1 MHRVVLGA
9 AVCVWV
15 AGAAWWLGHGE
26 THDASERP
34 APASGL
40 PALQIAGHHRW
51 TACPGGQRS
60 PPPTPVLEIVGI
72 GNGGLPGC
80 GDGPGLT
87 TVTPGL
93 ADDRA
98 TVTLRYT
105 LTAPGTVRTEVCAN
119 RLSGLAPVW
128 SRTQQAGAG
137 MHAVSWRVPPST
149 GTGTYAVS
157 VSATTSSGTAT
168 IGPCLTGGADRRGAV
183 VRVVGIDAAFA
194 RRSYRPGQVARL
206 SVTARASTIDAAMYL
221 TGGGSQGGNDIGARQ
236 MVGAPM
242 TTTTR
247 IAWGSPDRVRRSTVA
262 LRLPAELQS
271 GLYDVRLSA
280 HGQVGYAP
288 LVVRSPQPG
297 ATRIAVVAPTNTWA
311 AYNFADPDGDGL
323 ANTWYAGSLGT
334 STVQLGLPFIN
345 GGAPP
350 QWYRTDFL
358 AWLATH
364 GLHPDLLTDDDLE
377 AIPNERR
384 LAETYSAIIF
394 AGHEEYVTAHEY
406 DLIDGY
412 RDLGGSLA
420 FLSAD
425 SFFWRV
431 DREGTRLRRIAQ
443 WRDLGRPEGTLVGVQ
458 YVANDAGQH
467 RGPYRVNDIDAAPW
481 LFRGTGLHNGS
492 TFGSF
497 GVEFDMLGP
506 ASPPQTALLARVDP
520 HMPSGTVRGDMTF
533 YRQGRS
539 EVFAAGTESFFD
551 STASPIVD
559 RMLMNLWQR
568 WAARTP
574 PLGGRY

>member
-236 MVGAPM
+236 MVGAPV

-412 RDLGGSLA
+412 RDLGEASRSCRPTAFSGASTARAPGCAGSLNGVTWA
-420 FLSAD
+420 GQKEPWSAC
-425 SFFWRV
+425 STSQT
-431 DREGTRLRRIAQ
+431 TRGSTAVPTASTTSTRRRGSSGAPACTT
-443 WRDLGRPEGTLVGVQ
+443 GRPSARSASSSTCSGR
-458 YVANDAGQH
+458 H
-467 RGPYRVNDIDAAPW
+467 RLPRP
-481 LFRGTGLHNGS
+481 RCSPGS
-492 TFGSF
+492 TRTC
-497 GVEFDMLGP
+497 
-506 ASPPQTALLARVDP
+506 Q
-520 HMPSGTVRGDMTF
+520 
-533 YRQGRS
+533 
-539 EVFAAGTESFFD
+539 
-551 STASPIVD
+551 
-559 RMLMNLWQR
+559 
-568 WAARTP
+568 AARCEAT
-574 PLGGRY
+574 